1 MSASVKVM
9 RSYDYCHFEI
19 CLGSEE
25 IDPYSDDE
33 HAIAAV
39 DKMRKEAMRLADK
52 AVSQYQIAK
61 RTREYPITNEWEYN
75 QLQKQAEEIKKNF
88 PESEQTPEQKAILK
102 EYEDMTFRINIKYDY
117 EDDWEW

>member
-25 IDPYSDDE
+25 IDPYSDE
-33 HAIAAV
+33 NAIAAV